1 MSSNDTGS
9 INNTTQESI
18 SNNDKINQE
27 DLEILFMKN
36 YNEDQIEKRLLFLEQ
51 LQKKIEKE
59 TKELQFK
66 SKLLRAN
73 SRFEKE
79 NDNDIEIEDT
89 EASSDQ
95 IEILN
100 PEDNRPIEFSLVT
113 SDSIAEPNNDNMLL
127 SSEADFNMDIKN
139 EESISSTTKRKKSK
153 ASTTKT
159 KTTKKTTRKKKN
171 NDDDMEDFADTN
183 EKPRRSRKS
192 SESTTK
198 TKDKG
203 KGASSVNNMFSPAD
217 KFKRIKANV
226 DIPEICNLSSLYPD
240 EYWKNNADNG
250 EMINFINEDC
260 PLELVKE
267 ANIQDY
273 SQIVGIVLSPDGE
286 MLATFST
293 IGTAKIWDVETFDL
307 IQTLR
312 DADEEQIDEFFVG
325 RFTPTMEHI
334 IIAGKLKD
342 RKKWSSEDDDNH
354 ILPCPLKIFDVVS
367 GKVVSRLEGH
377 AEEVLCIKNICYKGE
392 NYYVTTSQ
400 DGYIIKWKM
409 KGDSWT
415 ELDSYTKMFD
425 GITCMAFTIS
435 FLPHTG
441 NRYFIAATDGDVSL
455 FDFESAQI
463 IQRFVTPY
471 SHYCDCVKIVDCLEL
486 PKPEFVWGQSDEL
499 PTKDS
504 PMFCYFITRG
514 VEVLDAD
521 DDTVPSKPNKCH
533 LEKLIY
539 PTSEHDPFKI
549 EDVNSFQDD
558 NYHSNSWLIKVTS
571 NGRYIVAPTYD
582 GKLFIF
588 NLKTGKLTG
597 MLHYHDGV
605 EVRDVAFHPHKPL
618 LFSCSDDGN
627 VKVYRTVQN

>member
-1 MSSNDTGS
+1 MLMSGN
-9 INNTTQESI
+9 ES
-18 SNNDKINQE
+18 SGNATKEETKDFNEDKINPE
-27 DLEILFMKN
+27 DLEILFLKN
-36 YNEDQIEKRLLFLEQ
+36 YNEDDIDKRLYFLEQ
-51 LQKKIEKE
+51 LQKKIIKE
-59 TKELQFK
+59 TKELQTK
-66 SKLLRAN
+66 KTKLLKQN
-73 SRFEKE
+73 NE
-79 NDNDIEIEDT
+79 NYPNDIDNGS
-89 EASSDQ
+89 SSDQ
-95 IEILN
+95 LEVLN

-113 SDSIAEPNNDNMLL
+113 SDSIAEQNNDNMLL
-127 SSEADFNMDIKN
+127 SSEGDFNMDTKN
-139 EESISSTTKRKKSK
+139 EDLIGNNTTKKRKTKN
-153 ASTTKT
+153 ATTKA
-159 KTTKKTTRKKKN
+159 KTTKKVSKKKKN
-171 NDDDMEDFADTN
+171 SNDDDMDDFADTN
-183 EKPRRSRKS
+183 EKPKKS
-192 SESTTK
+192 KKTVEAATK
-198 TKDKG
+198 SKDKG
-203 KGASSVNNMFSPAD
+203 KGSNSINNLFAPAD
-217 KFKRIKANV
+217 KFKRIKAAV
-226 DIPEICNLSSLYPD
+226 DIPEVCNLSSLYPD

-250 EMINFINEDC
+250 EMINFINDDY

-273 SQIVGIVLSPDGE
+273 SQIVGMVLSPDGE
-286 MLATFST
+286 MLVTFST

-334 IIAGKLKD
+334 VIAGKLKD

-367 GKVVSRLEGH
+367 GKVISRLEGH
-377 AEEVLCIKNICYKGE
+377 AEEVLCVKSICYKGE

-409 KGDSWT
+409 KNGWT
-415 ELDSYTKMFD
+415 ELDNYTKMFD

-455 FDFESAQI
+455 FDFETAQI

-471 SHYCDCVKIVDCLEL
+471 SHYCDCVKIVDCVEL
-486 PKPEFVWGQSDEL
+486 PKPEYIWGVSDEL

-521 DDTVPSKPNKCH
+521 DDTVPSKPNMCH

-549 EDVNSFQDD
+549 EDINAFQDE
-558 NYHSNSWLIKVTS
+558 NYHSNSWLIKITS

-588 NLKTGKLTG
+588 NLKTGKLSG
-597 MLHYHDGV
+597 MLHYHEGV
-605 EVRDVAFHPHKPL
+605 EVRDVVFHPHKPL

-627 VKVYRTVQN
+627 VKVYKTVEK